1 MILKDILEKYSFNV
15 IFTELCDMIPVLN
28 RKRPDMQEAY
38 DFLIAQS
45 PVTSKKKIVYIAYN
59 IFSFL
64 SLFSMKMLS
73 L

>member
-45 PVTSKKKIVYIAYN
+45 PVTSKKKIVYKIK
-59 IFSFL
+59 ID
-64 SLFSMKMLS
+64 
-73 L
+73 